1 MLVKKDLEALT
12 CSQFRMNDNIQN
24 WRTAEGMLGKDDYV
38 FPISADQ
45 KHAETEMRLLAHWV
59 INSHSRIWF
68 LAMSH
73 SVYSL
78 G

>member
-1 MLVKKDLEALT
+1 MIVKKDLEALT
-12 CSQFRMNDNIQN
+12 YSQFRMNDNIWN
-24 WRTAEGMLGKDDYV
+24 WRTAERMLRKDDNV
-38 FPISADQ
+38 FPISEDR
-45 KHAETEMRLLAHWV
+45 KHTETEMRLSAHWV
-59 INSHSRIWF
+59 INCHNRIWF

>member
-1 MLVKKDLEALT
+1 MKKDLEALT
-12 CSQFRMNDNIQN
+12 YSPFRTSDNIWN
-24 WRTAEGMLGKDDYV
+24 WRRAEGMLEKDDNV
-38 FPISADQ
+38 FPISEDR
-45 KHAETEMRLLAHWV
+45 KHPETETRLLAHLV
-59 INSHSRIWF
+59 INSQSRIWF

>member
-1 MLVKKDLEALT
+1 MIVKKNLEALT
-12 CSQFRMNDNIQN
+12 YSQFRMNDNIWN
-24 WRTAEGMLGKDDYV
+24 WRTAERMLGKDDNV
-38 FPISADQ
+38 FPISEDR
-45 KHAETEMRLLAHWV
+45 KHTETERRLSAHWV
-59 INSHSRIWF
+59 INCHSRIWF